1 MAVKQLQIL
10 LAKLGYYPGIIDG
23 FFGPSTELAVRN
35 FQQDLGLVVSG
46 EATRNTLQLLRAPF
60 MIDQNISEEQ
70 FSHIKSQTQVL
81 ELQNRLR
88 LKGFYTG
95 PLNGVYD
102 SRTRAAV
109 AKAQLIYGV
118 NFKDIGD

>member
-1 MAVKQLQIL
+1 
-10 LAKLGYYPGIIDG
+10 
-23 FFGPSTELAVRN
+23 
-35 FQQDLGLVVSG
+35 
-46 EATRNTLQLLRAPF
+46 

-70 FSHIKSQTQVL
+70 FSHINSQTQVL

-118 NFKDIGD
+118 NGKDIGD